1 MFTPNTYLFLPL
13 IYLVWSDDLLT
24 ADEFSILSGF
34 IQNQRWLSDEEK
46 LFLESHLNLAS
57 PPSRSLLNRWKNELG
72 KVILKNPNLTTLFD
86 LQLKVANNDSASQ
99 YRENFEVL
107 EQNKQWAKIKLQ
119 YDNYEGWVDSKQF
132 QIITKSEYDLLSE
145 EPIVLNSDLIE
156 YITTPNNSLMTIPL
170 GASLS
175 FLNHKEINVDNYEFE
190 GTKISGI
197 KPKSNL
203 INTSFMYLNAP
214 YLWGGK
220 TPFGIDCSGFT
231 QMVYKLNGYYL
242 SRDAS
247 QQAVQGEAL
256 SFIEESEPGDLAF
269 FDNEEGKII
278 HVGIIMDDNYI
289 IHASGKVRIDRLDHL
304 GIYNADLNR
313 HTHKLR
319 VIKKII

>member
-1 MFTPNTYLFLPL
+1 MFGVCNLSNIPLRIEPSDRSEIVSQVLFG
-13 IYLVWSDDLLT
+13 
-24 ADEFSILSGF
+24 E
-34 IQNQRWLSDEEK
+34 
-46 LFLESHLNLAS
+46 H
-57 PPSRSLLNRWKNELG
+57 
-72 KVILKNPNLTTLFD
+72 
-86 LQLKVANNDSASQ
+86 
-99 YRENFEVL
+99 FEVL